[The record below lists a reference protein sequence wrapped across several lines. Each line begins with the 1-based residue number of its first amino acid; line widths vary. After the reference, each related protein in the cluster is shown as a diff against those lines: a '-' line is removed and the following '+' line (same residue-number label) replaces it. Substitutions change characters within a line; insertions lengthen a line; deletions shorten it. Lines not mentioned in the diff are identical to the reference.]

1 MQMFECVLFSYEHNQ
16 NYQNIYFFLVSIKI
30 GFMKT
35 FPNLLFFYLINS
47 MNFTAE
53 FKKKLLNSQ
62 DTNFMSFF
70 YLLTDVMG
78 VFVAE

>member
-1 MQMFECVLFSYEHNQ
+1 
-16 NYQNIYFFLVSIKI
+16 
-30 GFMKT
+30 
-35 FPNLLFFYLINS
+35 

-70 YLLTDVMG
+70 YLLTDVMR